1 MQRREFL
8 RLAALGFMVT
18 PLAACMPGGHDHGNG
33 SAAGHQHGVSGTAA
47 NTPDW
52 AAALPQHQPLQAL
65 PRIANQASAPQ
76 FRATLNM
83 QPTRVPLT
91 ADVSTEL
98 WLYNGKVAPL
108 IEITEGDQVEV
119 VANNH
124 LAQPT
129 TIHWHGVKV
138 PVSEDGGPHDLIPS
152 HGSRT
157 YRFTVP
163 EGNSGLHWFHPH
175 PHNYLAEQIAHS
187 LAGALL
193 VRPKQD
199 PMPAAI
205 PSYLLMVTDLRLD
218 ADARVAP
225 HTGVDWMNGRE
236 GDILLVNGQRNPR
249 LDVVPGS
256 TFRLRMVNACAGRYL
271 RLQLE
276 DHGLQ
281 LIGTD
286 GGYLEQPVALNELLL
301 VPGQRCDLLV
311 RASER
316 KGQTFALQ
324 KLPYDRD
331 WMGPVPA
338 HYTRTETLLTLHTSN
353 ADVQSVIPL
362 PARLTSIPSLGEPA
376 VQRKVV
382 LSEEMPGH
390 AMGGATDDHVAHGG
404 QTQQPGHD
412 AHADHGSQGG
422 HGMMAGGHGMMS
434 GGHGGHGMMAGGH
447 GDHGMMGGGMLAE
460 RPPIR
465 FMINGET
472 FKPGRILFEGRVGQ
486 VEEWE
491 VFNESH
497 MDHPFHVH
505 GTQFQ
510 VVAVQDAGGNWQPP
524 AWRSWQDTI
533 NLKPNQRQKI
543 RLVFEQPG
551 EWMFHCHII
560 EHEELGMMASILV
573 K

>member
-8 RLAALGFMVT
+8 RLGALGFMLT
-18 PLAACMPGGHDHGNG
+18 PLAACMPGGHEHGSGNAV
-33 SAAGHQHGVSGTAA
+33 SHQHGMSGAA
-47 NTPDW
+47 SNTPDW
-52 AAALPQHQPLQAL
+52 AARLPQHQPLQTL
-65 PRIANQASAPQ
+65 PEITNQASAPN
-76 FRATLNM
+76 FRATLNI
-83 QPTRVPLT
+83 QPTKVTLAPE
-91 ADVSTEL
+91 VNTEL

-108 IEITEGDQVEV
+108 IEVTEGSELEV

-138 PVSEDGGPHDLIPS
+138 PASQDGGPHDLIPPQ
-152 HGSRT
+152 GSRT

-199 PMPAAI
+199 PMPTNI
-205 PSYLLMVTDLRLD
+205 PAYLMMVTDLRLD
-218 ADARVAP
+218 ANARVAP

-249 LDVVPGS
+249 LDVAPGT

-271 RLQLE
+271 RLKLE

-286 GGYLEQPVALNELLL
+286 GGYLESPVAMDELLL

-316 KGQTFALQ
+316 KEQTFALQ

-331 WMGPVPA
+331 WMGPVPP
-338 HYTRTETLLTLHTSN
+338 HYTTTETLLTLHTSS
-353 ADVQSVIPL
+353 ADVQPAISL
-362 PARLTSIPSLGEPA
+362 PARLTRINLLGEPA
-376 VQRKVV
+376 VQRQVV

-390 AMGGATDDHVAHGG
+390 AMSGAAEHGE
-404 QTQQPGHD
+404 
-412 AHADHGSQGG
+412 HGAAAQQGG
-422 HGMMAGGHGMMS
+422 HEGHGAHGMS
-434 GGHGGHGMMAGGH
+434 GG
-447 GDHGMMGGGMLAE
+447 DHDMMGGGMMMAG

-472 FKPGRILFEGRVGQ
+472 FQPGRVMFEGLVGQ

-510 VVAVQDAGGNWQPP
+510 VVAVQDAAGNWQPP
-524 AWRSWQDTI
+524 AYRSWQDTI